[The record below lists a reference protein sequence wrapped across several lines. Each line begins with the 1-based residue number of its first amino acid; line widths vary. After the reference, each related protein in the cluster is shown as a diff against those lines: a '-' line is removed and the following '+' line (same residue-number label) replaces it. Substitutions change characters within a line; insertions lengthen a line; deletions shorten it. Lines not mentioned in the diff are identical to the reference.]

1 MHCAALPVGGFSASS
16 SYPNCYGDGDDLVLA
31 KALVSYAMVAIAAS
45 RMTIRNSS
53 AILNEVL
60 D

>member
-1 MHCAALPVGGFSASS
+1 MHCAVLPVGGFSASS
-16 SYPNCYGDGDDLVLA
+16 SCFNCYGDDDDLVLA
-31 KALVSYAMVAIAAS
+31 KALVSYAMVATAAS

>member
-1 MHCAALPVGGFSASS
+1 MRCAVLLDDGFSASS
-16 SYPNCYGDGDDLVLA
+16 SYPNCYDDGDDLVLA
-31 KALVSYAMVAIAAS
+31 KALVSYAMVATAAS

-53 AILNEVL
+53 AILNELL